1 MTVKRKFKY
10 LIGIDEAGRG
20 PLAGPVAVG
29 AVISKKCS
37 LKILNGIKDSKKITA
52 KKREEWDKII
62 RFNFITAVSFASPFL
77 IDKIGIVKA
86 IDTALKMVIKNI
98 LKKSGRKF
106 SECHFLLDG
115 SLKAPQNYSQ
125 ETIIRGDEK
134 IPLISAAG
142 IAAKVARDKKMVNLD
157 RKLPQYGFKMHK
169 GYGTYLHYNMLKKF
183 GLSLHHRKSFCRKLK
198 LSTDRA

>member
-1 MTVKRKFKY
+1 MKRKVKY

-29 AVISKKCS
+29 AVISKNRY

-52 KKREEWDKII
+52 RKREEWDKII
-62 RFNFITAVSFASPFL
+62 RFNFIAVVSFTPPSL

-86 IDTALKMVIKNI
+86 VDLAMKKAIKNI
-98 LKKSGRKF
+98 LKKSDCKI

-115 SLKAPQNYSQ
+115 SLKAPKGCSQ

-142 IAAKVARDKKMVNLD
+142 ITAKVARDKKMVNLD
-157 RKLPQYGFKMHK
+157 KKLPKYGFKKHK
-169 GYGTYLHYNMLKKF
+169 GYGTKLHYKMLKKF
-183 GLSLHHRKSFCRKLK
+183 GISPEHRKSFCRKLK
-198 LSTDRA
+198 LSTESV